1 MKRVLLI
8 NGSPR
13 QNGRTMGALKLM
25 EQIFLDNGI
34 EVQWFQVGNKPIRGC
49 IGCEGCEKKQRCVFT
64 DDQCN
69 ALIEAM
75 LATDAIVVGTPVYFA
90 GPSGALCALMDRAFY
105 AAGSI
110 DHGQMLLKGKLAA
123 AVAACWRAGATC
135 AQDRLNRYFTP
146 TGMTVVGS
154 SYWNGYQ
161 GEQDTYGAEAL
172 KYLAKNMSQLLLEQ
186 K

>member
-1 MKRVLLI
+1 MKRVLLL
-8 NGSPR
+8 NGSPHR
-13 QNGRTMGALKLM
+13 DGRTMAALKLM
-25 EQIFLDNGI
+25 EGVFLENGI
-34 EVQWFQVGNKPIRGC
+34 DVQWFQIGSKPIRGC
-49 IGCEGCEKKQRCVFT
+49 IGCESCGKTRRCVFT
-64 DDQCN
+64 DDCCN
-69 ALIEAM
+69 DLIEAM
-75 LATDAIVVGTPVYFA
+75 LASDAIVVGTPVYFA

-105 AAGSI
+105 AVGSI
-110 DHGQMLLKGKLAA
+110 DHGEMLLKGKLAA

-146 TGMTVVGS
+146 TGMTVAGS

-172 KYLAKNMSQLLLEQ
+172 KYLAGNMSALLLAQ